1 MHAFDSNQQRRC
13 GAGFPAA
20 SGRTVSQTHVGT
32 AARGEWCWRPPPRPP
47 ALGVA
52 AAQLLP
58 LNRLRPPEH
67 SAGTERQ

>member
-20 SGRTVSQTHVGT
+20 GGRTVSQTHAGT

-47 ALGVA
+47 GPGRGSRAAA
-52 AAQLLP
+52 AAQP
-58 LNRLRPPEH
+58 ASPEH